1 MNMKKNNDTAGA
13 GPANPLVTDAIRRA
27 LIMEALAA
35 EEYDEAITAALVST
49 LKARDLQEGDWL
61 VVRRKGEDKPLCE
74 VCWQGDEAFLRKT
87 KGGSDKLPYN
97 EDVYAAL
104 LGETTEV
111 LDKEFE
117 DAKLH
122 ASAYCRIDLV
132 YD

>member
-1 MNMKKNNDTAGA
+1 MDMEKNNDTPVATA
-13 GPANPLVTDAIRRA
+13 TPLVTDAIRRA

-35 EEYDEAITAALVST
+35 VEYDDAITEALVTT
-49 LKARDLQEGDWL
+49 LKARELKEGDWL
-61 VVRRKGEDKPLCE
+61 VVRRKDDNKPICE
-74 VCWQGDEAFLRKT
+74 VCWQGDEAFIKKV
-87 KGGSDKLPYN
+87 KGGPDKLPFN